1 MLSSCYLTVSST
13 RLLPIN
19 NHGFVCRVS
28 DVPACILYHAIDDS
42 NQKSC
47 RTITEHFIEHV
58 LSVSA
63 QPAAEVGAGSG
74 IGDPRWGKYIPG
86 GETLGAAHVRGYPG
100 TVHHLQ
106 QPVRPPRSAAQRQRA
121 VAAPC
126 PSLPCHMPV
135 ALRPSFLVASC
146 ALSLSQAKSEPMG

>member
-74 IGDPRWGKYIPG
+74 IG
-86 GETLGAAHVRGYPG
+86 TVRGYPG